1 MRMYEEIIFGKIS
14 TLVEELV
21 DFPMSLGTIKSPIV
35 VLFESKAQHPN
46 QG

>member
-1 MRMYEEIIFGKIS
+1 MYEEIIFGKIS
-14 TLVEELV
+14 TLV
-21 DFPMSLGTIKSPIV
+21 DMSLGTIKSPIV